1 MTRSRFFCS
10 ASVLAAAMTLAASGQ
25 AMAQTSGQAATE
37 VDEVVVTGSFIR
49 GTPEDAALP
58 VEVIGQDE
66 LQRRGSPSTL
76 DLIKSLPI
84 SGPVLGDSNQFSTA
98 AQGQVGA
105 GTINL
110 RGLGS
115 LRTLVLVNLTDAGAA
130 DEMFRLLMGD
140 KVEPRREFIEKHA
153 LDVRNLDV

>member
-1 MTRSRFFCS
+1 MIQSRFFCS
-10 ASVLAAAMTLAASGQ
+10 ASVLAAAMALGASGQ
-25 AMAQTSGQAATE
+25 ALAQTATPE
-37 VDEVVVTGSFIR
+37 ANDVAEVVVTGSFIR

-58 VEVIGQDE
+58 VEVIGADE
-66 LQRRGSPSTL
+66 LQRRGSPNTIE
-76 DLIKSLPI
+76 LIKSLPI

-115 LRTLVLVNLTDAGAA
+115 LRTLVLVNG
-130 DEMFRLLMGD
+130 
-140 KVEPRREFIEKHA
+140 RRVTA
-153 LDVRNLDV
+153 